1 MINIAKSYIN
11 IYFVFL
17 ARKYDQQQQ
26 PQKQTD
32 SVQLLVEWSLE
43 SWKKWFDD
51 RAARMWSLSMQL
63 YGIWSIRVNKK
74 NLPLLHIVLLVD
86 WPCTY
91 MECSLER
98 EKWMHLYL
106 SPVSS
111 FYCKLFPTKSGLCRS
126 SGMFAHH
133 NCFRWCCKRN
143 ERPMEPICLS
153 IPYNVRLFDTSSE

>member
-1 MINIAKSYIN
+1 MTSSSNHRNRLIVCSFWWNEVWNLGRNGLMTGQLECDHFQCNFMA
-11 IYFVFL
+11 
-17 ARKYDQQQQ
+17 YD
-26 PQKQTD
+26 
-32 SVQLLVEWSLE
+32 LLELT
-43 SWKKWFDD
+43 
-51 RAARMWSLSMQL
+51 
-63 YGIWSIRVNKK
+63 KK
-74 NLPLLHIVLLVD
+74 NLPLLHIVPLVD

-153 IPYNVRLFDTSSE
+153 IPYNVRLFDASSK